1 MFRFGE
7 RRSCGSVEAYLRPV
21 KDGSAPRIGV
31 VVPKHGRTI
40 VERNRLQRR
49 LREMLR
55 TSWLPLERERRP
67 ARDLLVRARPVAY
80 QRSFSQLRDDLEG
93 CLQVRLSDGR
103 PPDAAC

>member
-1 MFRFGE
+1 MLRFGE

-21 KDGSAPRIGV
+21 EDGGAPRIGV

-67 ARDLLVRARPVAY
+67 ARDLLLRARPVAY
-80 QRSFSQLRDDLEG
+80 ERSFAQLRDDLQG
-93 CLQVRLSDGR
+93 CLKFRLPQGSSSDS
-103 PPDAAC
+103 AC